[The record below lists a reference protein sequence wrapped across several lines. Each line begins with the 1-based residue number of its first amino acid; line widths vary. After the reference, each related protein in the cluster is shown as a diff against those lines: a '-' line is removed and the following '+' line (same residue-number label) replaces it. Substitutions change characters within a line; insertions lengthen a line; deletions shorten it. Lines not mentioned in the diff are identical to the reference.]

1 MGSITRKQPGSQY
14 KIPIVSYFM
23 SVASV
28 LTVHLLVPEVV
39 GSKLSVQTAC
49 CLAHGASLPSDSDGH
64 FLLQPDK
71 TYSFQFGFE
80 LPAAG

>member
-23 SVASV
+23 SVA
-28 LTVHLLVPEVV
+28 LDLLVPEVV